1 MKGSTN
7 VKYFILIN
15 IKPLI
20 IIKNCLK
27 RLILIYLVLYK
38 NADKLDKELI
48 ENQKFFD
55 SISSPDKTRNIV
67 RSVTRMSNKK
77 LSNWTPLNPIFEGK
91 AINLN
96 TYFDWNKN
104 FKYLIVNRCT

>member
-7 VKYFILIN
+7 VIYFILIN

-55 SISSPDKTRNIV
+55 SISSPEKTRNIV

-77 LSNWTPLNPIFEGK
+77 LSN
-91 AINLN
+91 
-96 TYFDWNKN
+96 
-104 FKYLIVNRCT
+104 